1 MVQLNADAVEISQG
15 DDKANVD
22 EGEIEEATVEDI
34 DENQNVGE
42 DLLHVRELHLIR
54 LSQH

>member
-1 MVQLNADAVEISQG
+1 MVQLNADAVEISQ
-15 DDKANVD
+15 ANVD